1 MQHTQDQKKEFLKLL
16 EMSLGVVSPACEKFG
31 ISRGTYYLWLQEDWF
46 KEAVDQINE
55 KAIDFTESMMFKGI
69 KNGDT
74 SLIKYHLSTKGKKRG
89 YVERQEVQH
98 DTPTKLVI
106 EHVGNCQQVEG
117 D

>member
-1 MQHTQDQKKEFLKLL
+1 MYSTDQKKEFLKLL

-31 ISRGTYYLWLQEDWF
+31 IDRGTYYIWLQEDWF
-46 KEAVDQINE
+46 KEAVDSINE
-55 KAIDFTESMMFKGI
+55 KAIDFTEGMMFQGI
-69 KNGDT
+69 KKGDT
-74 SLIKYHLSTKGKKRG
+74 SLIKYYLSTKGKKRG